1 MSNFRDFNQTEKEN
15 IIKEEQKIERIIE
28 RYKDKSEN
36 ELKSEF
42 ISRYEE
48 EKRRGNM
55 DDKKLD
61 EISSVLSRFI
71 TKEQKQKLDKIIGEM
86 KEND

>member
-1 MSNFRDFNQTEKEN
+1 MSNFRNFNQTEKEN
-15 IIKEEQKIERIIE
+15 ITKEEQKIERIIE

-71 TKEQKQKLDKIIGEM
+71 TKEQKQKLDKIIDEM

>member
-71 TKEQKQKLDKIIGEM
+71 TKEQKQKLDKIIDEM

>member
-15 IIKEEQKIERIIE
+15 ITEEEQKIERIIE

-71 TKEQKQKLDKIIGEM
+71 TKEQKQKLDKIIDEM

>member
-42 ISRYEE
+42 VSRYEE

-71 TKEQKQKLDKIIGEM
+71 TKEQKQKLDKIIDEM

>member
-15 IIKEEQKIERIIE
+15 ITKEEKKIERIIE

-71 TKEQKQKLDKIIGEM
+71 TKEQKQKLDKIIDEM

>member
-15 IIKEEQKIERIIE
+15 ITEEEQKIERIIE

-42 ISRYEE
+42 VSRYEE

-71 TKEQKQKLDKIIGEM
+71 TKEQKQKLDKIIDEM

>member
-15 IIKEEQKIERIIE
+15 ITKEEQKIERIIE

-71 TKEQKQKLDKIIGEM
+71 TKEQKQKLDKIIDEM

>member
-42 ISRYEE
+42 VSRYEE

>member
-15 IIKEEQKIERIIE
+15 MTKEEQKIERIIE

>member
-71 TKEQKQKLDKIIGEM
+71 TKEQKQKLDKVIGEM

>member
-15 IIKEEQKIERIIE
+15 MSKEEQKIERIIE

-71 TKEQKQKLDKIIGEM
+71 TKEQKQKLDKIIYEM

>member
-15 IIKEEQKIERIIE
+15 LSKEEQKIERIIE

-71 TKEQKQKLDKIIGEM
+71 TKEQKQKLDKIIDEM

>member
-15 IIKEEQKIERIIE
+15 MTKEEQKIERIIE

-71 TKEQKQKLDKIIGEM
+71 TKEQKQKLDKIIDEM

>member
-1 MSNFRDFNQTEKEN
+1 
-15 IIKEEQKIERIIE
+15 
-28 RYKDKSEN
+28 
-36 ELKSEF
+36 
-42 ISRYEE
+42 
-48 EKRRGNM
+48 M

-71 TKEQKQKLDKIIGEM
+71 TKEQKQKLDKIIDEM